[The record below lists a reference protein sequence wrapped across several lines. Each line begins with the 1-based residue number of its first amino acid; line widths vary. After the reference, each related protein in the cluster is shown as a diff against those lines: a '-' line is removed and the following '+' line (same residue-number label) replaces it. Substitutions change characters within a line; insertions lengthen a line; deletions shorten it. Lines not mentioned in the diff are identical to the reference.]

1 MFDPLNQNG
10 DDEID
15 FSEKNLFEGL
25 PVDEICKNTV
35 DFPEEEFKKPEK
47 GIRSTRNAVCGLQ
60 PREPPGGNRRDTQP
74 EMVHRH
80 TVSSRVQQHGTEA
93 ASAVHELR
101 ESLHREQKIKIS
113 PTRTWT
119 KTQLQ
124 ASC

>member
-47 GIRSTRNAVCGLQ
+47 GEEEEKEEEKKIPDNL
-60 PREPPGGNRRDTQP
+60 
-74 EMVHRH
+74 
-80 TVSSRVQQHGTEA
+80 TVSE
-93 ASAVHELR
+93 
-101 ESLHREQKIKIS
+101 EQKPHVVI
-113 PTRTWT
+113 
-119 KTQLQ
+119 
-124 ASC
+124 

>member
-47 GIRSTRNAVCGLQ
+47 GEEEKEEEEKKIPHNL
-60 PREPPGGNRRDTQP
+60 
-74 EMVHRH
+74 
-80 TVSSRVQQHGTEA
+80 TVSE
-93 ASAVHELR
+93 
-101 ESLHREQKIKIS
+101 EQKPHLVI
-113 PTRTWT
+113 
-119 KTQLQ
+119 
-124 ASC
+124 

>member
-47 GIRSTRNAVCGLQ
+47 GEEEKEEVEKKIPDNL
-60 PREPPGGNRRDTQP
+60 
-74 EMVHRH
+74 
-80 TVSSRVQQHGTEA
+80 TVSE
-93 ASAVHELR
+93 
-101 ESLHREQKIKIS
+101 EQKPHLVI
-113 PTRTWT
+113 
-119 KTQLQ
+119 
-124 ASC
+124 

>member
-47 GIRSTRNAVCGLQ
+47 GEEEKEEEKKMPDNL
-60 PREPPGGNRRDTQP
+60 
-74 EMVHRH
+74 
-80 TVSSRVQQHGTEA
+80 TVSE
-93 ASAVHELR
+93 
-101 ESLHREQKIKIS
+101 EQKPHLVI
-113 PTRTWT
+113 
-119 KTQLQ
+119 
-124 ASC
+124 

>member
-47 GIRSTRNAVCGLQ
+47 GEEEEKEEEEEKKIPDNL
-60 PREPPGGNRRDTQP
+60 
-74 EMVHRH
+74 
-80 TVSSRVQQHGTEA
+80 TVSE
-93 ASAVHELR
+93 
-101 ESLHREQKIKIS
+101 EQKPHLVI
-113 PTRTWT
+113 
-119 KTQLQ
+119 
-124 ASC
+124 

>member
-47 GIRSTRNAVCGLQ
+47 GEEEGKKIPDSL
-60 PREPPGGNRRDTQP
+60 
-74 EMVHRH
+74 
-80 TVSSRVQQHGTEA
+80 TVSE
-93 ASAVHELR
+93 
-101 ESLHREQKIKIS
+101 EQKPHLVI
-113 PTRTWT
+113 
-119 KTQLQ
+119 
-124 ASC
+124 

>member
-47 GIRSTRNAVCGLQ
+47 GEEKEEEEEEEKKIPDNL
-60 PREPPGGNRRDTQP
+60 
-74 EMVHRH
+74 
-80 TVSSRVQQHGTEA
+80 TVSE
-93 ASAVHELR
+93 
-101 ESLHREQKIKIS
+101 EQKPHLVI
-113 PTRTWT
+113 
-119 KTQLQ
+119 
-124 ASC
+124 

>member
-47 GIRSTRNAVCGLQ
+47 EEKEEEEEEKKIPDNL
-60 PREPPGGNRRDTQP
+60 
-74 EMVHRH
+74 
-80 TVSSRVQQHGTEA
+80 TVSE
-93 ASAVHELR
+93 
-101 ESLHREQKIKIS
+101 EQKPHLVI
-113 PTRTWT
+113 
-119 KTQLQ
+119 
-124 ASC
+124 

>member
-47 GIRSTRNAVCGLQ
+47 GEEEKEEGEKKTPDNL
-60 PREPPGGNRRDTQP
+60 
-74 EMVHRH
+74 
-80 TVSSRVQQHGTEA
+80 TVSE
-93 ASAVHELR
+93 
-101 ESLHREQKIKIS
+101 EQKPHLVI
-113 PTRTWT
+113 
-119 KTQLQ
+119 
-124 ASC
+124 

>member
-47 GIRSTRNAVCGLQ
+47 EEEKKIPYNL
-60 PREPPGGNRRDTQP
+60 
-74 EMVHRH
+74 
-80 TVSSRVQQHGTEA
+80 TVSE
-93 ASAVHELR
+93 
-101 ESLHREQKIKIS
+101 EQKPHLVI
-113 PTRTWT
+113 
-119 KTQLQ
+119 
-124 ASC
+124 

>member
-47 GIRSTRNAVCGLQ
+47 GEEEKEEEEKKMPDNLT
-60 PREPPGGNRRDTQP
+60 
-74 EMVHRH
+74 
-80 TVSSRVQQHGTEA
+80 
-93 ASAVHELR
+93 ASE
-101 ESLHREQKIKIS
+101 EQKPHLVI
-113 PTRTWT
+113 
-119 KTQLQ
+119 
-124 ASC
+124 

>member
-47 GIRSTRNAVCGLQ
+47 GEEEKEEEEKKIHDNL
-60 PREPPGGNRRDTQP
+60 
-74 EMVHRH
+74 
-80 TVSSRVQQHGTEA
+80 TVSE
-93 ASAVHELR
+93 
-101 ESLHREQKIKIS
+101 EQKPHLVI
-113 PTRTWT
+113 
-119 KTQLQ
+119 
-124 ASC
+124 

>member
-47 GIRSTRNAVCGLQ
+47 EEEEEKIPDNL
-60 PREPPGGNRRDTQP
+60 
-74 EMVHRH
+74 
-80 TVSSRVQQHGTEA
+80 TVSE
-93 ASAVHELR
+93 
-101 ESLHREQKIKIS
+101 EQKPHLVI
-113 PTRTWT
+113 
-119 KTQLQ
+119 
-124 ASC
+124 

>member
-47 GIRSTRNAVCGLQ
+47 GEEEKEGEEKKIPDNL
-60 PREPPGGNRRDTQP
+60 
-74 EMVHRH
+74 
-80 TVSSRVQQHGTEA
+80 TVSE
-93 ASAVHELR
+93 
-101 ESLHREQKIKIS
+101 EQKPHLVI
-113 PTRTWT
+113 
-119 KTQLQ
+119 
-124 ASC
+124 

>member
-47 GIRSTRNAVCGLQ
+47 GEEKEEEEKKIPDNI
-60 PREPPGGNRRDTQP
+60 
-74 EMVHRH
+74 
-80 TVSSRVQQHGTEA
+80 TVSE
-93 ASAVHELR
+93 
-101 ESLHREQKIKIS
+101 EQKPHLVI
-113 PTRTWT
+113 
-119 KTQLQ
+119 
-124 ASC
+124 

>member
-47 GIRSTRNAVCGLQ
+47 GEEEKEEEEKKIPDNL
-60 PREPPGGNRRDTQP
+60 
-74 EMVHRH
+74 
-80 TVSSRVQQHGTEA
+80 TVSE
-93 ASAVHELR
+93 
-101 ESLHREQKIKIS
+101 EQKPHVVI
-113 PTRTWT
+113 
-119 KTQLQ
+119 
-124 ASC
+124 

>member
-47 GIRSTRNAVCGLQ
+47 VEEEKEEEEKKIPDNL
-60 PREPPGGNRRDTQP
+60 
-74 EMVHRH
+74 
-80 TVSSRVQQHGTEA
+80 TVSE
-93 ASAVHELR
+93 
-101 ESLHREQKIKIS
+101 EQKPHLVI
-113 PTRTWT
+113 
-119 KTQLQ
+119 
-124 ASC
+124 

>member
-47 GIRSTRNAVCGLQ
+47 GEEEGKKIPDNL
-60 PREPPGGNRRDTQP
+60 
-74 EMVHRH
+74 
-80 TVSSRVQQHGTEA
+80 TVSE
-93 ASAVHELR
+93 
-101 ESLHREQKIKIS
+101 EQKPHLMI
-113 PTRTWT
+113 
-119 KTQLQ
+119 
-124 ASC
+124 

>member
-47 GIRSTRNAVCGLQ
+47 GEEEKEEEEKKIPDNL
-60 PREPPGGNRRDTQP
+60 
-74 EMVHRH
+74 
-80 TVSSRVQQHGTEA
+80 TVSEK
-93 ASAVHELR
+93 
-101 ESLHREQKIKIS
+101 QKPHLVI
-113 PTRTWT
+113 
-119 KTQLQ
+119 
-124 ASC
+124 

>member
-47 GIRSTRNAVCGLQ
+47 GEEKEKEEEEEKKIPDNL
-60 PREPPGGNRRDTQP
+60 
-74 EMVHRH
+74 
-80 TVSSRVQQHGTEA
+80 TVSE
-93 ASAVHELR
+93 
-101 ESLHREQKIKIS
+101 EQKPHLVI
-113 PTRTWT
+113 
-119 KTQLQ
+119 
-124 ASC
+124 

>member
-47 GIRSTRNAVCGLQ
+47 GDEEKEEEEKKIPDNL
-60 PREPPGGNRRDTQP
+60 
-74 EMVHRH
+74 
-80 TVSSRVQQHGTEA
+80 TVSE
-93 ASAVHELR
+93 
-101 ESLHREQKIKIS
+101 EQKPHLVI
-113 PTRTWT
+113 
-119 KTQLQ
+119 
-124 ASC
+124 